1 MSDLT
6 VLVKEVKKLLKKCN
20 NNIDL
25 LSYAKEK
32 LNSVQ
37 KQYSDFEINT
47 NPINAITLNLNSSTL
62 KYKSEV
68 ESLNSKVLSLNSRI
82 QKLES
87 AVSSGGLSDS
97 ELAELNNNIKIETSK
112 TSAKLST
119 DIETNNTKTKNE
131 LYSAI
136 AGNGAEGEFLQI
148 KYNSELGR
156 NEVQP
161 TDLVNF
167 SKIAVTSE
175 QVDALKL
182 EPVGMKLI
190 FDKWYRFTHGNN
202 DQRTSDQNLNDGN
215 GPHNSTRNAWSYVP
229 ATSSIRSNIN
239 SQVYSCFVSDRKY
252 DNWYLKMRATGDD
265 GDNDLFSILLGF
277 MTDANGREHTLSV
290 VRTLCV
296 EGHTKYLWSIV
307 YDYMQDLE
315 FELVSNSCSQIVSLP
330 GGWLNRYA
338 IIEARR
344 TKTNLKC
351 YTSVIST
358 STNIESLPDSKL
370 EYTLPLTKPSNYSQ
384 AMYDNI
390 KTMLSNPSQ
399 MGVGCHSQP
408 GNFTILEQKYIFDD
422 EKIYDFASNTIW
434 EYNEVE
440 NKWHS
445 VGNCNSLLDSFQYS
459 KTVGDLYYLYNGGAY
474 NLNNQSTK
482 VNEDNVNNVLQQ
494 LSTELQTKDSEVLTE
509 SKKYTDSKTVHCK
522 TELES
527 LKTRVSKLETFFNE
541 LKTRVQ

>member
-6 VLVKEVKKLLKKCN
+6 VLAKEVKKLLKKCN
-20 NNIDL
+20 NNIEL
-25 LSYAKEK
+25 LSSSEEK

-47 NPINAITLNLNSSTL
+47 NPINAITLNLNSNTL

-87 AVSSGGLSDS
+87 DVSVGGLSD
-97 ELAELNNNIKIETSK
+97 AEMKTLNNNITTEVNK
-112 TSAKLST
+112 TNAKLQN
-119 DIETNNTKTKNE
+119 DIEVNNTETKNE
-131 LYSAI
+131 LYNAI

-148 KYNSELGR
+148 KYNSELDR
-156 NEVQP
+156 NEVQ
-161 TDLVNF
+161 TTKLVNF
-167 SKIAVTSE
+167 SKIATTQE

-202 DQRTSDQNLNDGN
+202 DKRTADQNLNDGS
-215 GPHNSTRNAWSYVP
+215 GPHNTTRNKWGFVP

-239 SQVYSCFVSDRKY
+239 SAVYSCFVSDRKY

-265 GDNDLFSILLGF
+265 KDNDLFSILLGF
-277 MTDANGREHTLSV
+277 MTDSNGREHTISA

-296 EGHTKYLWSIV
+296 ENHTKYLWSIV
-307 YDYMQDLE
+307 YDYMQDIE
-315 FELVSNSCSQIVSLP
+315 FELVSNKCSSIKSLS

-351 YTSVIST
+351 YTSVVST
-358 STNIESLPDSKL
+358 SKNINSLSDSL
-370 EYTLPLTKPSNYSQ
+370 IEYTLPLTKPSNYSQ

-390 KTMLSNPSQ
+390 KTMLANPSQ
-399 MGVGCHSQP
+399 IGVGCHSQP

-434 EYNEVE
+434 EYKDSD

-459 KTVGDLYYLYNGGAY
+459 GTVGDLYYLYNGDAY

-494 LSTELQTKDSEVLTE
+494 LSTELQTKDSEVLAE
-509 SKKYTDSKTVHCK
+509 SKKYTDSKTMQCK

-527 LKTRVSKLETFFNE
+527 LKTRVSELETFFNE
-541 LKTRVQ
+541 LKTKVQ

>member
-6 VLVKEVKKLLKKCN
+6 VLAKEVKELLKKCN

-25 LSYAKEK
+25 ISDSKEK

-37 KQYSDFEINT
+37 KQYFDFEINT
-47 NPINAITLNLNSSTL
+47 NSINAITLNLNSSTL
-62 KYKSEV
+62 KYKSDIEI
-68 ESLNSKVLSLNSRI
+68 LNSKIPTLNTKI

-87 AVSSGGLSDS
+87 SVSSGELSDS
-97 ELAELNNNIKIETSK
+97 ELAELNNNIKVETSK

-119 DIETNNTKTKNE
+119 DIETNNTRTKNE

-156 NEVQP
+156 NEVLP

-229 ATSSIRSNIN
+229 STSSIRSNIN
-239 SQVYSCFVSDRKY
+239 SQVYSYFVSDRKY

-265 GDNDLFSILLGF
+265 EDNDLFSILLGF
-277 MTDANGREHTLSV
+277 MTDSNGREHTISA
-290 VRTLCV
+290 VRTLCI

-315 FELVSNSCSQIVSLP
+315 FELVSNSCSQIESLP

-351 YTSVIST
+351 YTSAIST
-358 STNIESLPDSKL
+358 STNINSLQESKL
-370 EYTLPLTKPSNYSQ
+370 EYTLPLIKPSNYSQ

-445 VGNCNSLLDSFQYS
+445 IGNCNSLLDSFRYS
-459 KTVGDLYYLYNGGAY
+459 QTTGELYYLYNSKAY
-474 NLNNQSTK
+474 NLNNHSAL
-482 VNEDNVNNVLQQ
+482 VNEETVDNALQR

-509 SKKYTDSKTVHCK
+509 SKKYTDSKTTQYK
-522 TELES
+522 SDLES
-527 LKTRVSKLETFFNE
+527 MKARVSKLETFFNE
-541 LKTRVQ
+541 LKTKVQ

>member
-6 VLVKEVKKLLKKCN
+6 ILAKEVKELLKKCN

-25 LSYAKEK
+25 ISDSKER
-32 LNSVQ
+32 LNSIQ
-37 KQYSDFEINT
+37 KQISDFNINV
-47 NPINAITLNLNSSTL
+47 NPINAITLKLNESAL
-62 KYKSEV
+62 KYKSDIEI
-68 ESLNSKVLSLNSRI
+68 LNSKIPNFNTRI
-82 QKLES
+82 QTIEDE
-87 AVSSGGLSDS
+87 VSKDGLTDE
-97 ELAELNNNIKIETSK
+97 ELAELNNNIKAETNK
-112 TSAKLST
+112 TSTKLQT
-119 DIETNNTKTKNE
+119 DIETNNTRTKNE

-148 KYNSELGR
+148 KYNTELGR
-156 NEVQP
+156 NEVLP

-167 SKIAVTSE
+167 SKIAMTE
-175 QVDALKL
+175 DIVDQLKL

-202 DQRTSDQNLNDGN
+202 DKRTADQNLNDGT
-215 GPHNSTRNAWSYVP
+215 GPHNTTRNKWGFVP

-239 SQVYSCFVSDRKY
+239 SAVYSCFVSDRQL

-265 GDNDLFSILLGF
+265 QDNDLFSILLGF
-277 MTDANGREHTLSV
+277 MTDANGREHTISA

-296 EGHTKYLWSIV
+296 ENHTKYLWSIV
-307 YDYMQDLE
+307 YDYMQDIE
-315 FELVSNSCSQIVSLP
+315 FELVSNKCGSIKSLS

-351 YTSVIST
+351 WTSLVST
-358 STNIESLPDSKL
+358 SRNINSLSDSLL

-445 VGNCNSLLDSFQYS
+445 IGNCNSLLDSFQYS
-459 KTVGDLYYLYNGGAY
+459 RTVGDLYYLYNGNAY

-482 VNEDNVNNVLQQ
+482 VNEDNVNNVLQR

-509 SKKYTDSKTVHCK
+509 SKKYTDSKTAQRK

-541 LKTRVQ
+541 LKTKVQ

>member
-6 VLVKEVKKLLKKCN
+6 ILAKEVKELLKKCN

-25 LSYAKEK
+25 ISDSKER
-32 LNSVQ
+32 LNSIQ
-37 KQYSDFEINT
+37 KQISDFNINV
-47 NPINAITLNLNSSTL
+47 NPINAITLKLNESAL
-62 KYKSEV
+62 KYKSDIEI
-68 ESLNSKVLSLNSRI
+68 LNSKIPNFNTRI
-82 QKLES
+82 QTIEDE
-87 AVSSGGLSDS
+87 VSKDGLTDE
-97 ELAELNNNIKIETSK
+97 ELAELNNNIKTETNK
-112 TSAKLST
+112 TSTKLQT
-119 DIETNNTKTKNE
+119 DIETNNTRTKNE

-148 KYNSELGR
+148 KYNTELGR
-156 NEVQP
+156 NEVLP

-167 SKIAVTSE
+167 SKIAMTE
-175 QVDALKL
+175 DIVDQLKL

-202 DQRTSDQNLNDGN
+202 DKRTADQNLNDGT
-215 GPHNSTRNAWSYVP
+215 GPHNTTRNKWGFVP

-239 SQVYSCFVSDRKY
+239 SAVYSCFVSDRQL

-265 GDNDLFSILLGF
+265 QDNDLFSILLGF
-277 MTDANGREHTLSV
+277 MTDANGREHTISA

-296 EGHTKYLWSIV
+296 ENHTKYLWSIV
-307 YDYMQDLE
+307 YDYMQDIE
-315 FELVSNSCSQIVSLP
+315 FELVSNKCSSIKSLS

-351 YTSVIST
+351 WTSLVST
-358 STNIESLPDSKL
+358 SRNINSLSDSLL

-390 KTMLSNPSQ
+390 KTMLANPCP

-408 GNFTILEQKYIFDD
+408 GNFTILDQKYIFDD
-422 EKIYDFASNTIW
+422 EKIYDFPHDTIW
-434 EYNEVE
+434 EYKDSD
-440 NKWHS
+440 NKWHD
-445 VGNCNSLLDSFQYS
+445 VGRCGSLLDGLQYS
-459 KTVGDLYYLYNGGAY
+459 RTVEDLYYLYNGEAY
-474 NLNNQSTK
+474 NLNNHSAL
-482 VNEDNVNNVLQQ
+482 VNEETVDNALQR

-509 SKKYTDSKTVHCK
+509 SKKYTDSKTTQYK
-522 TELES
+522 SDLES
-527 LKTRVSKLETFFNE
+527 MKARVSKLETFFNE
-541 LKTRVQ
+541 LKTKV